1 MVSRTAS
8 AGLVLAVVLVL
19 AAPAA
24 GNARSTVDPMPAVVT
39 VPGSVYFGYL
49 SPVVVVDAGA
59 ELTYGNL
66 DTAEH
71 DFVQDVEADG
81 FGGSKKA
88 PWCKSFKSSG
98 HGHDHGHGCP
108 AFYTPLLETGETAS
122 VEGISGLEPGEYSFY
137 CTKHHTMKGSL
148 IVR

>member
-1 MVSRTAS
+1 
-8 AGLVLAVVLVL
+8 
-19 AAPAA
+19 
-24 GNARSTVDPMPAVVT
+24 MPAVVT
-39 VPGSVYFGYL
+39 VPGSVYLGYVA
-49 SPVVVVDAGA
+49 PVVVVDAGA

-71 DFVQDVEADG
+71 DLVQDVEADG

-88 PWCKSFKSSG
+88 PWCKSFKSAG
-98 HGHDHGHGCP
+98 HGHAHGHGCP
-108 AFYTPLLETGETAS
+108 AFYTPLLATGESAS

-137 CTKHHTMKGSL
+137 CTKHHTMKGTL